1 MFITQNIN
9 KIFKQ
14 ADIMYDVANVPA
26 GYRYWYKK
34 LLTFML
40 SIFEYEGLP
49 ESLPSR
55 ELELC
60 LLLQGYATP
69 FYDGEEIVCVPTSIF
84 GYDKYYKPTMGTYGN
99 PLIMSKRLYF
109 KDVLAHRQNA
119 VLMFNDELHTNIFY
133 SDINGGFNDLLCRYA
148 RRLADIESTENIYTV
163 KLRMTSAPVGGDSAV
178 NQNIVSYIKKMIVG
192 DMKNSV
198 TDDAV
203 LSSFR
208 SVEMGNGM
216 SKETLMSIQAARDKI
231 LEQFLCEVG
240 VKFRNSKKA
249 QITEDESAADEQL
262 LLVNPKNILKVREE
276 GIDDFNKFFG
286 TNAKVK
292 LNPDID
298 RSNFFEGGA
307 ENDQTVQK
315 V

>member
-1 MFITQNIN
+1 MFITKNIN
-9 KIFKQ
+9 KIFKE
-14 ADIMYDVANVPA
+14 ADMMYDVANVPA
-26 GYRYWYKK
+26 GFRYWYKA
-34 LLTFML
+34 LLRFML
-40 SIFEYEGLP
+40 SIFKYEDLP

-69 FYDGEEIVCVPTSIF
+69 FYDGDEVVCVPSSIF
-84 GYDKYYKPTMGTYGN
+84 GYDKYYKPTMGTFGN
-99 PLIMSKRLYF
+99 PLIRSKRLYF
-109 KDVLAHRQNA
+109 QDVPGHRQNA

-133 SDINGGFNDLLCRYA
+133 SDINGGFNDLICRYA

-178 NQNIVSYIKKMIVG
+178 NQNIVSFIKKMIVG

-216 SKETLMSIQAARDKI
+216 SKETLMSIQGAREKI
-231 LEQFLCEVG
+231 LEQFLREVG
-240 VKFRNSKKA
+240 VKFQNSKKA

-262 LLVNPKNILKVREE
+262 LLINPKNILTVREE
-276 GIDDFNKFFG
+276 GIDEFNKFFG
-286 TNAKVK
+286 TRAKVK